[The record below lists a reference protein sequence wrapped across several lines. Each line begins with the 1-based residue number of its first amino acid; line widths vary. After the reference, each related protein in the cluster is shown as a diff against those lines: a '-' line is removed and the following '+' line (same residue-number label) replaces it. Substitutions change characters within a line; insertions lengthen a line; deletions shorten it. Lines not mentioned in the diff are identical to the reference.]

1 MIGSV
6 IVDAARQCVGLP
18 FRHQGRYPMGQVDCA
33 GVVIHALNSAG
44 LDVVDQTGYGRTP
57 NKGLLESAIK
67 THKGI
72 VEVGSYQAG
81 DILLMRFGREPQH
94 LAIFSGGGIIHA
106 DEASGVCCEHR
117 LDSKWASRIV
127 RIYRL
132 VGAQ

>member
-1 MIGSV
+1 
-6 IVDAARQCVGLP
+6 
-18 FRHQGRYPMGQVDCA
+18 MGHVDCA
-33 GVVIHALNSAG
+33 GVVIHALGCAG
-44 LDVVDQTGYGRTP
+44 LDVVDQSGYGRTP
-57 NKGLLESAIK
+57 NKGLLESALK
-67 THKGI
+67 AHNGI
-72 VEVGSYQAG
+72 TKVDDYQAG

-132 VGAQ
+132 VGTQ